1 MRLDEASR
9 SSQRIDTLAA
19 LPADTAWRARRAGLF
34 SAARLAMLRTA
45 HSRWLLLVVAIG
57 ILVADIL
64 ICTVPLYST
73 LVSDIQLQN
82 TIATTDS
89 LARNMEL
96 DVRTPIIDTSLSQR
110 IDAVVRHAGSGYLG
124 SFSKAQP
131 TSYLTS
137 GVVTLQ
143 KAGAHTFGS
152 PGNIAEAHMQAFDF
166 GAIHPYVRFV
176 AGSSPKTTTTANTIQ
191 VMVTDEMANDWNLK
205 VGQTVIVADLN
216 NSTHRVTGVIAGIFE
231 PINPNDPFWNGLSFA
246 VDRGDNI
253 PPVYPILTTS
263 DSFYRSFS
271 TFNEGGMI
279 HSWIYYADPAR
290 ITTSNMGAVA
300 GDVVSFRTHVTGD
313 VQSIPNVVNAVPQG
327 SLDQIIQGVQKQL
340 NLMALP
346 LYVIAAQIVGLA
358 LLFVAAMAGLLIE
371 YQGQEIATLKS
382 RGTSG
387 AQLLGIFTTQST
399 LLGVVAA
406 IAGPVLASLL
416 AVMLVRW
423 FLPGAIAASSGVS
436 AAYFSRVVTPSL
448 VILPAIVGAVLGVAV
463 VTFTTLAAAR
473 LDVLAFRR
481 EIARPSRKPFWR
493 RAYLDI
499 GLALLCLVG
508 YLELGQFGGTQTRLD
523 LGNQANSPLLLLTPA
538 LMLLSGGLLVLRVI
552 PLAASLGARIASRGR
567 GITSMLAFAQIERT
581 PGRYSRMTLLL
592 VLAVGLGLFALT
604 FDASLQQNVH
614 DRTAYAVGADMRLM
628 TASLIPSQQ
637 SAAYLAHLKTLSGVE
652 DATPLHRTYGST
664 PNALGNLGVDMLAV
678 DSDSFAG
685 VADARSWRSDFAT
698 QSLPDL
704 MAQLKAHRAASSSR
718 AVAQGPIWAIV
729 SDTLAQPMHL
739 AVGDRFQLGI
749 TDIPFASP
757 TFVVGAIVHEF
768 PTLYP
773 NSAPGG
779 FVVLDLQDLDGLI
792 AANSDPGSP
801 VGPNEFW
808 LRTTNSASQHQTLLK
823 QLDNQHFALSLNTV
837 DSYREDLRL
846 AQTNPTD
853 NGMRGLLLI
862 GAITAALLAV
872 LGSLVQAVMSAR
884 QRTTQ
889 FAILRTLGMAGR
901 QLTGLLLGEQTV
913 VYLFGLLGGTAL
925 GLILTTATWPFLQ
938 FSDSGLD
945 PAKIGVPSYLLRIN
959 WQQVGIFYGALL
971 LAFVLALVITAR
983 YAATIGLGKALR
995 LGED

>member
-9 SSQRIDTLAA
+9 SGQRTDTLTA

-34 SAARLAMLRTA
+34 SAARLAMLRAA
-45 HSRWLLLVVAIG
+45 HSRWLLFVVAIG

-64 ICTVPLYST
+64 ICTVPLYNT

-82 TIATTDS
+82 TIATADS
-89 LARNMEL
+89 LARNMQV
-96 DVRTPIIDTSLSQR
+96 DVRTPTIDPSLSQH
-110 IDAVVRHAGSGYLG
+110 IDSVVQREGSGYLG
-124 SFSKAQP
+124 GFSTARP
-131 TSYLTS
+131 ATYVTS
-137 GVVTLQ
+137 GIVTLQ
-143 KAGAHTFGS
+143 QAGSHMFGS
-152 PGNIAEAHMQAFDF
+152 LGNTAEAHMQAFDF

-176 AGSSPKTTTTANTIQ
+176 AGSSPKTTASADTIQ
-191 VMVTDEMANDWNLK
+191 VMVTHEMANDWSLK

-216 NSTHRVTGVIAGIFE
+216 SSSHRVTGVITGIFE

-246 VDRGDNI
+246 VDRGDNV
-253 PPVYPILTTS
+253 PPVYPILTTT
-263 DSFYRSFS
+263 DNFYRSFS
-271 TFNEGGMI
+271 SFVEAGMI
-279 HSWIYYADPAR
+279 HTWIYYSDPSR

-300 GDVVSFRTHVTGD
+300 GDVVSFRTHLTGD
-313 VQSIPNVVNAVPQG
+313 VQSIQGVANVVPQG
-327 SLDQIIQGVQKQL
+327 SLDQIIQGVQTQL
-340 NLMALP
+340 NLMVLP

-387 AQLLGIFTTQST
+387 AQLLGIFSTQSA
-399 LLGVVAA
+399 LLGVLAA

-416 AVMLVRW
+416 AVILIRW
-423 FLPGAIAASSGVS
+423 FLPGAISASNGVS
-436 AAYFSRVVTPSL
+436 AAYFSHVVTPSL
-448 VILPAIVGAVLGVAV
+448 VILPAIIGAVLGVAV
-463 VTFTTLAAAR
+463 VTFTTLQAAR

-493 RAYLDI
+493 RAYLDL
-499 GLALLCLVG
+499 GLAVLCLVG
-508 YLELGQFGGTQTRLD
+508 YLELGQFGGTQTRVN

-581 PGRYSRMTLLL
+581 PSRYSRMTLLL

-614 DRTAYAVGADMRLM
+614 DRTAYAVGADVRLV
-628 TASLIPSQQ
+628 ANPLIPSQQ

-652 DATPLHRTYGST
+652 NATPLRRTYGST
-664 PNALGNLGVDMLAV
+664 PNALGNLGVDMLGV
-678 DSDSFAG
+678 DSTSFAD
-685 VADARSWRSDFAT
+685 VANARSWRSDFAA
-698 QSLPDL
+698 QPLPEL
-704 MAQLKAHRAASSSR
+704 MAELKAHRAASTQ
-718 AVAQGPIWAIV
+718 AIAQGPVWVIV
-729 SDTLAQPMHL
+729 SDTLAQPLHL

-792 AANSDPGSP
+792 AANSDPSSP

-808 LRTTNSASQHQTLLK
+808 LATTNSASQHQTLLK
-823 QLDNQHFALSLNTV
+823 QLDSQHFALSLNTV
-837 DSYREDLRL
+837 ASYREDLRL

-889 FAILRTLGMAGR
+889 FAIFRTLGMAGR

-913 VYLFGLLGGTAL
+913 VYLFGLIGGTVL

-945 PAKIGVPSYLLRIN
+945 PAKIGVPSYILRIN

-971 LAFVLALVITAR
+971 VAFVLALIITAR